1 MYKPTY
7 FIEDPQSISGAYI
20 DYVYYFL
27 LTTNGSTIEEKF
39 EKKIPQLNWIFI
51 ENLNL
56 NFKWF
61 LNAFDLNVVD

>member
-27 LTTNGSTIEEKF
+27 LITNGSTIEEKF
-39 EKKIPQLNWIFI
+39 KTITQLNSIFI
-51 ENLNL
+51 DNLNL